1 MDGPLDLNGH
11 LHPPIASHHHP
22 PPRPLHLHHLSPP
35 PQGSQ
40 KCQLPA
46 WVHQHPVSHRCAR
59 GLARIITATG
69 TSQYASLCCKGVSV
83 CLACSGG
90 CTPPGGGWRRW
101 RGRNKGKLTLEME
114 TARGSLI
121 KRKLLDNGLLK
132 YARLFLLLPLKKIIN
147 RRRSGEQMLQK

>member
-11 LHPPIASHHHP
+11 LHPPIASHH
-22 PPRPLHLHHLSPP
+22 PLHLCHLSPP

-46 WVHQHPVSHRCAR
+46 WVHQHPIKHRCAR
-59 GLARIITATG
+59 GLAHIIRATG

-83 CLACSGG
+83 CLACSSG
-90 CTPPGGGWRRW
+90 CTPPGRGG
-101 RGRNKGKLTLEME
+101 GGGGGENKGKLTLEME

-121 KRKLLDNGLLK
+121 KRKLPDNGLLK
-132 YARLFLLLPLKKIIN
+132 YAHLFLLPLLLLP
-147 RRRSGEQMLQK
+147 